1 MPGGR
6 SLTLHGLFL
15 VGAAG
20 QRGGQALSG
29 SQQPHFARA
38 PPAQDAV
45 DAVGREQSWRFTFA
59 LGPLGAALLL
69 VLIAHGW
76 GFFPG
81 RRERAAGCLS
91 WPVGWMGVFWG
102 LGLDGWFEWI
112 VLRSLRLSA
121 SLGRW
126 LPAPALPAAGACPL
140 RAQDGQ

>member
-1 MPGGR
+1 MPGKH
-6 SLTLHGLFL
+6 SLTLNGLFL

-20 QRGGQALSG
+20 QRGRQALRG

-45 DAVGREQSWRFTFA
+45 DAVRGEQSWRFTFA

-81 RRERAAGCLS
+81 RREAGRWLPLGAGGMDGCVL
-91 WPVGWMGVFWG
+91 GGV
-102 LGLDGWFEWI
+102 GLDGW
-112 VLRSLRLSA
+112 L
-121 SLGRW
+121 
-126 LPAPALPAAGACPL
+126 
-140 RAQDGQ
+140 